1 MEDLQRESS
10 GLRSSLEACALAK
23 DKLDT
28 DVKLNVKM
36 ANKFEELA
44 LSLQV
49 RSSSFLNLNRA
60 SYVLLLYLFYKMR
73 RKEDS
78 FSFSFLR
85 FIS

>member
-1 MEDLQRESS
+1 MCNGQVFEKEKQLEDLQRESS

-36 ANKFEELA
+36 ASKFEELA

-49 RSSSFLNLNRA
+49 RSSSFPNRQW
-60 SYVLLLYLFYKMR
+60 SYICTSSVFVL
-73 RKEDS
+73 
-78 FSFSFLR
+78 
-85 FIS
+85 

>member
-10 GLRSSLEACALAK
+10 GLRSSLEACTLAK

-49 RSSSFLNLNRA
+49 RSSSFLTRQ
-60 SYVLLLYLFYKMR
+60 
-73 RKEDS
+73 
-78 FSFSFLR
+78 
-85 FIS
+85 

>member
-1 MEDLQRESS
+1 MCNGQVFEKEKQLEDLQRESS
-10 GLRSSLEACALAK
+10 GLRSSLEACTLDK

-60 SYVLLLYLFYKMR
+60 SSVLLLCLFYKR
-73 RKEDS
+73 R
-78 FSFSFLR
+78 
-85 FIS
+85 

>member
-10 GLRSSLEACALAK
+10 GLRSSLEACTLAK